1 MARAPGGHGSL
12 MSRLGRVLILDDDPD
27 VLTAAEIALR
37 READAVTTLS
47 SPDALGAALA
57 GATFDVVLL
66 DMNFLP
72 GDRSGRAGLDALTLL
87 RARDPAL
94 SVVLMTAYGGVSL
107 AVEAL
112 KQGGADLVLKPWR
125 NAELVEAL
133 AAAAAAARARRSAAD
148 SLNLD
153 EIERRAIERALTRFE
168 GNISHAASA
177 LGLTRPALYRRMQ
190 KHGL

>member
-1 MARAPGGHGSL
+1 
-12 MSRLGRVLILDDDPD
+12 MSRLGQVLILDDDPD
-27 VLTAAEIALR
+27 VLKAAEIALR
-37 READAVTTLS
+37 READAVTLLAGAE
-47 SPDALGAALA
+47 ALGAALTEA
-57 GATFDVVLL
+57 VFDVVLL

-72 GDRSGRAGLDALTLL
+72 GERSGRAGLDALTVI

-107 AVEAL
+107 AVEGL
-112 KQGGADLVLKPWR
+112 KQGAVDLVLKPWR

-133 AAAAAAARARRSAAD
+133 AAAAAATRARRTAAD

-153 EIERRAIERALTRFE
+153 EIERRAIARALARFE
-168 GNISHAASA
+168 GNISQAAAA
-177 LGLTRPALYRRMQ
+177 LGLTRPALYRRMD